1 MAACET
7 CLKYTIFSC
16 LAQLISAY
24 LVPYTLGGTTIMIDA
39 SELPAMPSPL
49 LKHVMRGL
57 DQRLE
62 EPGVSS
68 MVHTI
73 QPASRPVKLPPPE
86 PLDIG
91 VNNYKFRTGLP
102 DMSNPDTGVSHERY
116 THPFEQWDTPPVM
129 SNGFQMT
136 EDGLVHLDIINR
148 DFDTNRIDAAS
159 MRDSQASEMNSY
171 NKLNMPTTESP
182 PDLNP
187 LTVKP
192 VIHGSTGTVHVN
204 NEYSGVSVK
213 HLITGHLNPA
223 VAEGLIEMHVNP
235 EPVFEKFDQ
244 TRKDHDNMTSDVG
257 AEVGAF
263 TDTLKPKDS
272 DSLTRKHDLQSS
284 SLPENEQLLRE
295 DNNSTVDSI
304 QKRFADYSTDS
315 DIVSDLLSMPGNTMS
330 GTGLRQME
338 PSISTDDTRIK
349 SIPSSD
355 FRSSDIGTD
364 SRPTSDAF
372 INRKLSAFERVFVE
386 PDSTTFVSGD
396 DASPN
401 VAAELS
407 KRPRRPM
414 SSTHQEA
421 VKALEQLRLKNNI
434 QNIVKTLS
442 SDAADATFGQQ
453 SDRFQSQNTDSDT
466 TSNLGGDSS
475 MTASRPNLFT
485 SLVKNSNLGNLASF
499 ALIKSSAANSGPT
512 LEKLTP
518 ILALTLNDVQNS
530 KVNAFHGTK
539 DASHVGVVPPNDALG
554 TSSTMLQGNAAH
566 TAAQAPALAGDM
578 EQVTPGESSAD
589 YSQLLIN
596 IGGSLHAATE
606 DIFRKD
612 SCRCGIQ
619 LSRKIV
625 GGDVTKIS
633 EFPWMVGLASSKT
646 NFVFCGGSLIT
657 DRHVITAAHCVYNYA
672 LDPSTMYVRGG
683 IGDRDDGTDVPI
695 RMEIKAIRVHT
706 KYSEF
711 DTEYDIAII
720 ALQSPVQFSAKLL
733 PVCLPTDPEP
743 ADVFASGVVAGW
755 GRTEDLGN
763 FPKTLQKANVDLMT
777 SQECRK
783 NSDYSSNSITNRI
796 ICARSPGKDACQGD
810 SGGPLMVNKDG
821 AIEAIGIVSW
831 GVGCADE
838 RYPGIYT
845 KIYSYRTWIK
855 AMTITGTQCRADR
868 VAVRIET
875 HDAGERR
882 DHNIFNIQAT
892 DSVGL
897 RTAVRSG
904 ERFNHRYR
912 IQLEPEDYFY
922 DSTSSQADQM
932 YASESRVILEE
943 QRVAE
948 LKPLETSDDLIRTDQ
963 QNISSHLNF
972 KETPTEEKDVISIQS
987 NDGLPDEGHFHF
999 SAKHASAENARQFPG
1014 KEKKGDD
1021 GILLTEG
1028 EEVSPYVST
1037 SRAGIVYD
1045 DDDDLADVL
1054 KLLNDEL
1061 NEDEEISILE
1071 TLVPTFESN
1080 NDEDFE
1086 DPIEQRSPVEIS
1098 NDVKVLEKHTGTG
1111 FNLQLDATAN
1121 PPTSNTPVDY
1131 TTPADEEV
1139 YNLNT
1144 TESPDYDKITSLVQS
1159 ESFTSSSISES
1170 RVQEVSTAE
1179 RHSEDHTEV
1188 SRVPEPETSTVI
1200 EHDVNNSSNDQNS
1213 SKRMSTFIQGHKE
1226 NRAAA
1231 ENEANHVKLD
1241 KVKLMSNQETQNR
1254 FNIESDFG
1262 GDQDG
1267 VDRIV
1272 EDLVSVAGEVT
1283 DAPSVQVKA
1292 GQQTFGQSYN
1302 HSSSDSSLI
1311 TIFDVLGQAVTA
1323 SGNKTRQGIDEIEAL
1338 VQNLG
1343 PDKLYFETGF
1353 DSNFDIKDNA
1363 ALSKQDERLVELTT
1377 TDGRQIKYA
1386 NEMNGKKG
1394 PVRLASSSDQIENFD
1409 GNLALALLDL
1419 QEEFLPSR
1427 TRVSGKN
1434 GSSDKSGTEN
1444 NTLKLGEYVIQIT
1457 RPNFLNLSSNFY
1469 NNSRIN
1475 AELDEEQ
1482 TSATNNI
1489 VGEGNVQRN
1498 VSHLDIEDSVNS
1510 KSIYNSEISSRDAPS
1525 NDSYIILKNFIIGR
1539 PGYNFIF
1546 NFQDIDNKTTSVPTE
1561 KPQPTSDG
1569 VITIVLRN
1577 FTIGRPGYNF
1587 TLDFDDIDNI
1597 TASELSEQ
1605 HVQDSGV
1612 LSSIVL
1618 KNFTIGKPGY
1628 NFSLDF
1634 DDIGNTTSSEWTKQT
1649 DTNFDGISA
1658 NETEKVTS
1666 EWSAHNFTAGFFG
1679 IDNTTEKAPYEPPG
1693 NNSAEMLTIILK
1705 KFTIGRPGYN
1715 FSLDFS
1721 DIENTTASTLAEQI
1735 RGNSNSD
1742 ITLVLRNLT
1751 IGHNFTQDLDDLTPS
1766 SSDATGLFHEE
1777 AKIGGSQN
1785 ESLIDRHADKVIGE
1799 KGKIPIIR
1807 QKGAKI
1813 RDNMILLFTR
1823 DAGPDLLFKEYHS
1836 KLFSSNKDDNSTL
1849 PRDSNA
1855 TVNPNKHSE
1864 EEKENS
1870 VGVSKVDGLT
1880 DEIAGSETVNK
1891 TSTKEASK
1899 GENTRKSSN
1908 TSATQHTMGNVER
1921 LRTIQKRIASI
1932 QSQEKPEEDD
1942 SLFGILQR
1950 NFLQTLSSA
1959 TTPRR
1964 RINDKMRSQMKPED
1978 DLNDALAKIFSH
1990 DADYNEE
1997 TDHIR

>member
-1 MAACET
+1 
-7 CLKYTIFSC
+7 
-16 LAQLISAY
+16 
-24 LVPYTLGGTTIMIDA
+24 
-39 SELPAMPSPL
+39 
-49 LKHVMRGL
+49 
-57 DQRLE
+57 
-62 EPGVSS
+62 
-68 MVHTI
+68 
-73 QPASRPVKLPPPE
+73 
-86 PLDIG
+86 
-91 VNNYKFRTGLP
+91 
-102 DMSNPDTGVSHERY
+102 
-116 THPFEQWDTPPVM
+116 
-129 SNGFQMT
+129 
-136 EDGLVHLDIINR
+136 
-148 DFDTNRIDAAS
+148 
-159 MRDSQASEMNSY
+159 
-171 NKLNMPTTESP
+171 
-182 PDLNP
+182 
-187 LTVKP
+187 
-192 VIHGSTGTVHVN
+192 
-204 NEYSGVSVK
+204 
-213 HLITGHLNPA
+213 
-223 VAEGLIEMHVNP
+223 
-235 EPVFEKFDQ
+235 
-244 TRKDHDNMTSDVG
+244 
-257 AEVGAF
+257 
-263 TDTLKPKDS
+263 
-272 DSLTRKHDLQSS
+272 
-284 SLPENEQLLRE
+284 
-295 DNNSTVDSI
+295 
-304 QKRFADYSTDS
+304 
-315 DIVSDLLSMPGNTMS
+315 
-330 GTGLRQME
+330 
-338 PSISTDDTRIK
+338 
-349 SIPSSD
+349 
-355 FRSSDIGTD
+355 
-364 SRPTSDAF
+364 
-372 INRKLSAFERVFVE
+372 
-386 PDSTTFVSGD
+386 
-396 DASPN
+396 
-401 VAAELS
+401 
-407 KRPRRPM
+407 
-414 SSTHQEA
+414 
-421 VKALEQLRLKNNI
+421 
-434 QNIVKTLS
+434 
-442 SDAADATFGQQ
+442 
-453 SDRFQSQNTDSDT
+453 
-466 TSNLGGDSS
+466 
-475 MTASRPNLFT
+475 
-485 SLVKNSNLGNLASF
+485 
-499 ALIKSSAANSGPT
+499 
-512 LEKLTP
+512 
-518 ILALTLNDVQNS
+518 
-530 KVNAFHGTK
+530 
-539 DASHVGVVPPNDALG
+539 
-554 TSSTMLQGNAAH
+554 
-566 TAAQAPALAGDM
+566 
-578 EQVTPGESSAD
+578 
-589 YSQLLIN
+589 
-596 IGGSLHAATE
+596 
-606 DIFRKD
+606 
-612 SCRCGIQ
+612 
-619 LSRKIV
+619 
-625 GGDVTKIS
+625 
-633 EFPWMVGLASSKT
+633 
-646 NFVFCGGSLIT
+646 
-657 DRHVITAAHCVYNYA
+657 
-672 LDPSTMYVRGG
+672 MYVRGG

-932 YASESRVILEE
+932 YASE
-943 QRVAE
+943 
-948 LKPLETSDDLIRTDQ
+948 T
-963 QNISSHLNF
+963 
-972 KETPTEEKDVISIQS
+972 
-987 NDGLPDEGHFHF
+987 
-999 SAKHASAENARQFPG
+999 ENARQFPG

-1363 ALSKQDERLVELTT
+1363 ALSKQDE
-1377 TDGRQIKYA
+1377 
-1386 NEMNGKKG
+1386 
-1394 PVRLASSSDQIENFD
+1394 
-1409 GNLALALLDL
+1409 
-1419 QEEFLPSR
+1419 
-1427 TRVSGKN
+1427 
-1434 GSSDKSGTEN
+1434 
-1444 NTLKLGEYVIQIT
+1444 
-1457 RPNFLNLSSNFY
+1457 
-1469 NNSRIN
+1469 
-1475 AELDEEQ
+1475 
-1482 TSATNNI
+1482 
-1489 VGEGNVQRN
+1489 
-1498 VSHLDIEDSVNS
+1498 
-1510 KSIYNSEISSRDAPS
+1510 
-1525 NDSYIILKNFIIGR
+1525 
-1539 PGYNFIF
+1539 
-1546 NFQDIDNKTTSVPTE
+1546 
-1561 KPQPTSDG
+1561 
-1569 VITIVLRN
+1569 
-1577 FTIGRPGYNF
+1577 
-1587 TLDFDDIDNI
+1587 
-1597 TASELSEQ
+1597 
-1605 HVQDSGV
+1605 
-1612 LSSIVL
+1612 
-1618 KNFTIGKPGY
+1618 
-1628 NFSLDF
+1628 
-1634 DDIGNTTSSEWTKQT
+1634 SEWTKQT

-1679 IDNTTEKAPYEPPG
+1679 IDNTTEKAPYEPP
-1693 NNSAEMLTIILK
+1693 
-1705 KFTIGRPGYN
+1705 
-1715 FSLDFS
+1715 
-1721 DIENTTASTLAEQI
+1721 
-1735 RGNSNSD
+1735 
-1742 ITLVLRNLT
+1742 
-1751 IGHNFTQDLDDLTPS
+1751 
-1766 SSDATGLFHEE
+1766 